1 MAARMQRTVHL
12 FDRLP
17 EVTHPASPLAGLDT
31 VVRQAPLIGV
41 IRNPRSHRNAG
52 DPPEWTGRGSVLM
65 ETPDRRSELQAIIAR
80 FADRRIDY
88 LVVDGGDGTVRDVL
102 TCGAGIFGDRWPP
115 LIVLPNG
122 KTNALA
128 ADLGL
133 PAKWTLG
140 EAIEAIHS
148 GRLEA
153 RRPLIVTQQGK
164 PEAQVHGFI
173 FGAGTFTAAIGL
185 GQHAHRRGAF
195 NAFAVGLTAVWSL
208 AQALFGS
215 AGNVWRRNT
224 PIRIYDS
231 EGRELPH
238 SGIERKD
245 ERYLVFASTLS
256 RFPAGL
262 RPFAGV
268 RGTLRA
274 SVIDNSRLGLLL
286 RLPLIFRGIVGEGMR
301 KRGYHVFGLDGFRID
316 VGGRFIL
323 DGEAFPPGRYDVSLG
338 PKLRFVVP

>member
-1 MAARMQRTVHL
+1 MHGTVHL

-17 EVTHPASPLAGLDT
+17 EVTRPASPLAGLDA
-31 VVRQAPLIGV
+31 VARQAPLIGV

-52 DPPEWTGRGSVLM
+52 DPPEWTGRGSMLV

-80 FADRRIDY
+80 FAERRIDY

-102 TCGAGIFGDRWPP
+102 TCGAGIFGERWPT

-133 PAKWTLG
+133 PTNWSLSDAM
-140 EAIEAIHS
+140 EAIHA
-148 GRLEA
+148 GRLA
-153 RRPLIVTQQGK
+153 TRRPLVVTQRDR
-164 PEAQVHGFI
+164 PEARVHGFV
-173 FGAGTFTAAIGL
+173 FGAGAFTAAIGL
-185 GQHAHRRGAF
+185 GQDAHKRGAF
-195 NAFAVGLTAVWSL
+195 NALAVGVTAVWGL
-208 AQALFGS
+208 AQALLGS
-215 AGNVWRRNT
+215 AGNVWRRGT
-224 PIRIYDS
+224 RMRLYDG

-238 SGIERKD
+238 SGIERAD
-245 ERYLVFASTLS
+245 ERYLIFSSTLS

-262 RPFAGV
+262 RPFARVEGSS
-268 RGTLRA
+268 LRA

-286 RLPLIFRGIVGEGMR
+286 RLPLIFRGVVGEGLR
-301 KRGYHVFGLDGFRID
+301 RRGYHVFAMDRFRID
-316 VGGRFIL
+316 VGDRFIL
-323 DGEAFPPGRYDVSLG
+323 DGEAFPPGRYELSLG